1 MSFVFFFFFHRNIAM
16 ESTPSTIQQQHMPTN
31 RTADHFSFPT
41 IATTMVC
48 SCRVGSNR
56 EYHRPCKIN
65 VLGVRPVLRS
75 FSISICICISP
86 LGLFRL
92 LSISFSLSLHQ
103 ERNSMKNCL
112 QKCTWLLKA
121 KRISQCHIVVVV
133 DDDDVTRVV
142 VVIAVITVLV
152 VVSLLSNQTK
162 QYQLNLFIFLCQ
174 K

>member
-16 ESTPSTIQQQHMPTN
+16 ESTPSAIQQQHMPTN

-65 VLGVRPVLRS
+65 VLGVGPVLRS
-75 FSISICICISP
+75 FYISICICISP

-92 LSISFSLSLHQ
+92 LSVSFSLSLSPPRTQFYEKLFTKMHLAVKS
-103 ERNSMKNCL
+103 ETHFSVPHCCCWWWRCPCCCSYC
-112 QKCTWLLKA
+112 CYYCS
-121 KRISQCHIVVVV
+121 RRGISIE
-133 DDDDVTRVV
+133 
-142 VVIAVITVLV
+142 
-152 VVSLLSNQTK
+152 
-162 QYQLNLFIFLCQ
+162 
-174 K
+174 